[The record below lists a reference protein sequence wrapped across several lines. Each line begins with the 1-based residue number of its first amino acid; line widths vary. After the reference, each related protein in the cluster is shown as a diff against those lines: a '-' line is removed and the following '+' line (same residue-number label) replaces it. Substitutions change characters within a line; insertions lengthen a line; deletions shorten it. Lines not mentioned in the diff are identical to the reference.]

1 MTGRS
6 SELEA
11 KEGGDGEHVGALEAI
26 MGEADAGT
34 TVEAEG
40 AAADELGADAM
51 LMRFEVLE
59 VTSLVLADAA
69 AAMGMTRVMGL
80 LEIGE
85 FTTATAVLGV
95 DDEAVFVDEAV
106 PDVDDKGRKAII
118 FFPPGPVITIN

>member
-26 MGEADAGT
+26 MGEADVGT
-34 TVEAEG
+34 IVEAEG
-40 AAADELGADAM
+40 AAADEFGADAM

-59 VTSLVLADAA
+59 VTSLVVADAI
-69 AAMGMTRVMGL
+69 GMTRVMGL

-85 FTTATAVLGV
+85 FTATAALGV
-95 DDEAVFVDEAV
+95 DCEAVFVEDAV
-106 PDVDDKGRKAII
+106 PELVEDKGRKAII
-118 FFPPGPVITIN
+118 FFPPGPVMTIS